1 MSYKLSA
8 TPTTEQHS
16 ENIMRLFVRS
26 ANGASATGAHVKV
39 WAGQPPHG
47 SPAYWND
54 DEPFRTIAASGMLE
68 YIAMNGPMPDT
79 RDYWMQVIDSSGAAQ
94 SDPVQFHFPQGS
106 TLWITATL
114 TQEGASVP
122 VGGGGTGPTTVEVDP
137 RLAPMHVTL
146 QPLHVPSGQ
155 AYWKIISVK
164 YQDTTES
171 DNNHNIYYTAL
182 DENGIP
188 APGIPIFMDWQGR
201 PSDDIPAS
209 VSTDGN
215 GAGNQAMYHGPV
227 GWRPE
232 NGPGP
237 YTAWI
242 GDPDYRGNSPTKIP
256 GEKLVG
262 CGLPMN
268 FHVNYVVTWKK
279 VIAGSPVVPS
289 DGTTDQSAGTL
300 DQSAIAAAQKFKW
313 MPINTDGALFK
324 FAMQQNLGYPQT
336 DEFEFTFN
344 HTSYVGQVYHG
355 GIVYAAKD
363 DLGHCKWV
371 KKTVGS

>member
-1 MSYKLSA
+1 MSYKLSG

-16 ENIMRLFVRS
+16 ENIMHLFVRNAS
-26 ANGASATGAHVKV
+26 GAPAAGAHVKL
-39 WAGQPPHG
+39 WAGPPPHG

-54 DEPFRTIAASGMLE
+54 DEPFRTIPASGMLE
-68 YIAMNGPMPDT
+68 FIATTGSMPDT
-79 RDYWMQVIDSSGAAQ
+79 RDYWMQIIDSSGAAQ

-106 TLWITATL
+106 TMWITATL
-114 TQEGASVP
+114 TQEGTPAS
-122 VGGGGTGPTTVEVDP
+122 VGGGGIKPTTVEVDS
-137 RLAPMHVTL
+137 RLAPMHVTIQSL
-146 QPLHVPSGQ
+146 NVPSGQ

-182 DENGIP
+182 DETGIP
-188 APGIPIFMDWQGR
+188 VPGIPTFMDWQGR
-201 PSDDIPAS
+201 AADDIPKS
-209 VSTDGN
+209 VFTDGN

-242 GDPDYRGNSPTKIP
+242 GDPDYRGNAPTKIP

-268 FHVNYVVTWKK
+268 THVNYIVTWKK
-279 VIAGSPVVPS
+279 TMAGTPVVPS
-289 DGTTDQSAGTL
+289 DGTL
-300 DQSAIAAAQKFKW
+300 DQSAIAAAQKIKW
-313 MPINTDGALFK
+313 MPINMDGALFK

-344 HTSYVGQVYHG
+344 NASYVGQVYHL

-363 DLGHCKWV
+363 DLGNCKWV
-371 KKTVGS
+371 KKPVGI